1 MKKAFFALF
10 LVFFLT
16 ISVVSVYAAENTTN
30 KQPSVT
36 PPTQTV
42 AVASI
47 SWVADE
53 GITIAGKGVARAGH
67 FIDWVLKYPQWYYI
81 QSGNENPLT
90 FFWKNIRNLSYA
102 YLIVFLVIV
111 AFILI
116 INRGKSITIKQI
128 LPRLI
133 IVLIGI
139 SFSFA
144 ILQFLYQVTDIIQGY
159 LLKLSTNTPISSK
172 DLLSVGFNY
181 EEFQGFKAD
190 GAVNSESYKTTLF
203 LTNATSFTYYVM
215 GTILLL
221 RKAFLWMFIAASP
234 LFAILLIIPSSYKL
248 LKFLFGNLMRWLL
261 YGPLFYLFIGVY
273 ITLWKIGIPL
283 PFDFLRTDVVYPNGA
298 NILLAGPG
306 QQASINNNLNTPD
319 TFIYYVFALIML
331 WAIMAIPFVITHLFI
346 KNFKNLLQS
355 DNKYIKQLLNM
366 NFLNNTGLKR
376 GVNNGRPTENATY
389 FSPQDPSSKIRD
401 SAL

>member
-1 MKKAFFALF
+1 MKKIIFTF
-10 LVFFLT
+10 LLIFFLSFFT
-16 ISVVSVYAAENTTN
+16 NSIYAQKDQDDSSAT
-30 KQPSVT
+30 QS
-36 PPTQTV
+36 TQT
-42 AVASI
+42 AAAAASI

-81 QSGNENPLT
+81 QSTNDNPLT

-102 YLIVFLVIV
+102 YLIVFLVII

-116 INRGKSITIKQI
+116 INRGKSITLKQI

-133 IVLIGI
+133 IVLVGI

-144 ILQFLYQVTDIIQGY
+144 ILQFLYQVTDIVQGY
-159 LLKLSTNTPISSK
+159 LLRLSTSTPISSK

-181 EEFQGFKAD
+181 QDFQGFKAD

-203 LTNATSFTYYVM
+203 LTNATSITYYVM

-283 PFDFLRTDVVYPNGA
+283 PFDFLRTDLVYPNGA

-355 DNKYIKQLLNM
+355 DNKFIKRFVNM
-366 NFLNNTGLKR
+366 NFMNSMGLKESF
-376 GVNNGRPTENATY
+376 NNGRPTENATY
-389 FSPQDPSSKIRD
+389 FSSQDPNSRIKNSP
-401 SAL
+401 L

>member
-1 MKKAFFALF
+1 MKKIIFTF
-10 LVFFLT
+10 LLIFFLSFFT
-16 ISVVSVYAAENTTN
+16 NSIYAEKDQDDSSA
-30 KQPSVT
+30 
-36 PPTQTV
+36 TQSAQT
-42 AVASI
+42 AAAAASI

-81 QSGNENPLT
+81 QSTNDNPLT

-102 YLIVFLVIV
+102 YLIVFLVII

-116 INRGKSITIKQI
+116 INRGKSITLKQI

-133 IVLIGI
+133 IVLVGI

-144 ILQFLYQVTDIIQGY
+144 ILQFLYQVTDIVQGY
-159 LLKLSTNTPISSK
+159 LLRLSTSTPISSK

-181 EEFQGFKAD
+181 QDFQGFKAD

-203 LTNATSFTYYVM
+203 LTNATSITYYVM

-283 PFDFLRTDVVYPNGA
+283 PFDFLRTDLVYPNGA

-355 DNKYIKQLLNM
+355 DNKFIKRFVNM
-366 NFLNNTGLKR
+366 NFMNSMGLKESF
-376 GVNNGRPTENATY
+376 NNGRPTENATY
-389 FSPQDPSSKIRD
+389 FSSQDPNSRIKNSP
-401 SAL
+401 L

>member
-1 MKKAFFALF
+1 MKKIIFTF
-10 LVFFLT
+10 LLIFFLSFFT
-16 ISVVSVYAAENTTN
+16 NSIYAEKDQDDSSA
-30 KQPSVT
+30 
-36 PPTQTV
+36 TQSAQT
-42 AVASI
+42 AAAAASI

-81 QSGNENPLT
+81 QSTNDNPLT

-102 YLIVFLVIV
+102 YLIVFLVII

-116 INRGKSITIKQI
+116 INRGKSITLKQI

-133 IVLIGI
+133 IVLVGI

-144 ILQFLYQVTDIIQGY
+144 ILQFLYQVTDIVQGY
-159 LLKLSTNTPISSK
+159 LLRLSTSTPISSK

-181 EEFQGFKAD
+181 QDFQGFKAD

-203 LTNATSFTYYVM
+203 LTNATSITYYVM

-221 RKAFLWMFIAASP
+221 RKAFLWMFIATSP

-273 ITLWKIGIPL
+273 ITLWKLGIPL

-355 DNKYIKQLLNM
+355 DNKFIKRFVNM
-366 NFLNNTGLKR
+366 NFMNSMGLKESF
-376 GVNNGRPTENATY
+376 NNGRPTENATY
-389 FSPQDPSSKIRD
+389 FSSQDPNSRIKNSP
-401 SAL
+401 L

>member
-1 MKKAFFALF
+1 MKKIIFTF
-10 LVFFLT
+10 LLIFFLSFFT
-16 ISVVSVYAAENTTN
+16 NSIYAEKDQDDSSA
-30 KQPSVT
+30 
-36 PPTQTV
+36 TQSAQT
-42 AVASI
+42 AAAAASI

-81 QSGNENPLT
+81 QSTNDNPLT

-102 YLIVFLVIV
+102 YLIVFLVII

-116 INRGKSITIKQI
+116 INRGKSITLKQI

-133 IVLIGI
+133 IVLVGI

-144 ILQFLYQVTDIIQGY
+144 ILQFLYQVTDIVQGY
-159 LLKLSTNTPISSK
+159 LLRLSTSTPISSK

-181 EEFQGFKAD
+181 QDFQGFKAD

-203 LTNATSFTYYVM
+203 LTNATSITYYVM

-221 RKAFLWMFIAASP
+221 RKAFLWMFIATSP

-283 PFDFLRTDVVYPNGA
+283 PFDFLRTDLVYPNGA
-298 NILLAGPG
+298 NILLAWPG

-355 DNKYIKQLLNM
+355 DNKFIKRFVNM
-366 NFLNNTGLKR
+366 NFMNSMGLKESF
-376 GVNNGRPTENATY
+376 NNGRPTENATY
-389 FSPQDPSSKIRD
+389 FSSQDPNSRIKNSP
-401 SAL
+401 L